1 MSEHQA
7 PGHRAGV
14 VVIAGRPNVG
24 KSTLINCLVGA
35 KLSITSRKAQT
46 TRHRI
51 LGVRSDPDAQYVFVD
66 TPGHQTRLPNAL
78 NRAMQRNLTDSV
90 AGADVGLLVAEA
102 QSFRPADAQV
112 AALMPRQLPV
122 VLALNKCDM
131 RGSSASLLPVMAAAR
146 EAHEFAAIVPVSAK
160 SGEGMDALLAELR
173 ARLPHSD
180 PLYDEDTLTDRP
192 ARFFASELIRE
203 KVFRLSGAEVPYGVE
218 VAIDR
223 FVEEGGLVRIGAT
236 IVVDRPGHKAILLG
250 AKGERMKRIASE
262 ARIDM
267 EKMFGKKVYLE
278 TWIKVRGGWADNA
291 ATLRSLG
298 YA

>member
-1 MSEHQA
+1 MSDSWT
-7 PGHRAGV
+7 PVLRAGV

-24 KSTLINCLVGA
+24 KSTLINRLVGA

-51 LGVRSDPDAQYVFVD
+51 LGVRSDRDAQYVFVD
-66 TPGHQTRLPNAL
+66 TPGHQTRLRSAL

-90 AGADVGLLVAEA
+90 AGADAALLVAEA

-112 AALMPRQLPV
+112 AALMPRQLPI
-122 VLALNKCDM
+122 VLALNKCDL

-160 SGEGMDALLAELR
+160 SGEGVDALLAELR
-173 ARLPHSD
+173 ANLPHSD
-180 PLYDEDTLTDRP
+180 RLYDEDTLTDRP
-192 ARFFASELIRE
+192 ARFFAAELIRE
-203 KVFRLSGAEVPYGVE
+203 KVFRLSGAEVPYAVE

-223 FVEEGGLVRIGAT
+223 FVEEGGLIRIGAT
-236 IVVDRPGHKAILLG
+236 ILVDRPGHKAILLG
-250 AKGERMKRIASE
+250 TRGERMKRIASE
-262 ARIDM
+262 ARLDM

-291 ATLRSLG
+291 AALRSLG

>member
-1 MSEHQA
+1 MSDSQT
-7 PGHRAGV
+7 PGYRAGV

-24 KSTLINCLVGA
+24 KSTLINRLVGA

-51 LGVRSDPDAQYVFVD
+51 LGVLSSPDAQYVFVD
-66 TPGHQTRLPNAL
+66 TPGHQPRVRSAL

-90 AGADVGLLVAEA
+90 AGADAALLVAEA

-112 AALMPRQLPV
+112 AVLLARQLPV
-122 VLALNKCDM
+122 VLALNKCDL
-131 RGSSASLLPVMAAAR
+131 RGSRASLLPVMAAAR
-146 EAHEFAAIVPVSAK
+146 DAREFAAIVPVSAK
-160 SGEGMDALLAELR
+160 TGEGLDALLAELR
-173 ARLPHSD
+173 AHLPQSD
-180 PLYDEDTLTDRP
+180 ALYDSDTLTDRP
-192 ARFFASELIRE
+192 ARFFAAELIRE

-218 VAIDR
+218 VAIDS
-223 FVEEGGLVRIGAT
+223 FVEEGGLARIGAT

-262 ARIDM
+262 ARLDM